1 MRGST
6 EGATASREPVKPAES
21 ANPPTEGIEETRTA
35 WDRIASGYDR
45 FVTATHLWLGNES
58 LRRVGLQPGMRFLD
72 VAAGSGALSI
82 PAARLGARVLSTDLS
97 PAMIRCLEERA
108 RDEGISTLEARVMD
122 GHALDLEDDTF
133 DVSGSQFGVML
144 FPDLPRGV
152 REMVRVTRPGGRVVL
167 VVFGPPSQVEF
178 LGFFM
183 EAMRVAV
190 PGFMGLPTDPPP
202 LPFQV
207 ADPGIL
213 AERLADAGL
222 SAVQVETVIETLEF
236 GSGAEMWDWLMN
248 SNPIPGVLVGD
259 TTPDQRATAREALD
273 AMLRERAGGPGPAV
287 LTHPIHIGFG
297 TK

>member
-6 EGATASREPVKPAES
+6 EGATARREPAKPPA
-21 ANPPTEGIEETRTA
+21 PTDPDNQVLAETRDA

-45 FVTATHLWLGNES
+45 FVTSTHLWLGGEA
-58 LRRVGLQPGMRFLD
+58 LRRVGVQPGMRFLD

-108 RDEGISTLEARVMD
+108 RSEGISTLEARVMD
-122 GHALDLEDDTF
+122 GQALDLEDDTF

-144 FPDLPRGV
+144 FPDLPRAVG
-152 REMVRVTRPGGRVVL
+152 EMVRVTRPGGRVLL

-178 LGFFM
+178 LAFFV

-190 PGFMGLPTDPPP
+190 PGFQGLPMDPPP

-207 ADPGIL
+207 AEPGAL
-213 AERLADAGL
+213 AGRLADAGL
-222 SAVQVETVIETLEF
+222 SGVQVDTVTERLEF
-236 GSGAEMWDWLMN
+236 GSGPEMWDWLMN
-248 SNPIPGVLVGD
+248 SNPIPRALVGD
-259 TTPDQRATAREALD
+259 TTPEQRLTAKEALD
-273 AMLRERAGGPGPAV
+273 AMLRERAGGAGPAV

-297 TK
+297 TR